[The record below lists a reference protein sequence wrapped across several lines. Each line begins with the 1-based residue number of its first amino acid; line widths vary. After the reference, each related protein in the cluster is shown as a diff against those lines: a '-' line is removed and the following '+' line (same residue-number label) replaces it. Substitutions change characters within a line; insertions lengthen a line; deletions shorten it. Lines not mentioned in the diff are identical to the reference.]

1 MVAHAWDNNGE
12 DAPPDSAAV
21 VRGGLSLVSRG
32 LSPVSGGLSLLSRG
46 LSPLSG
52 GLSSAYYAT
61 LSSPCE
67 KGVD

>member
-32 LSPVSGGLSLLSRG
+32 LSPVSGGLS
-46 LSPLSG
+46 
-52 GLSSAYYAT
+52 SAYYAT

>member
-21 VRGGLSLVSRG
+21 VRGGLSPAYRG
-32 LSPVSGGLSLLSRG
+32 LSP
-46 LSPLSG
+46 
-52 GLSSAYYAT
+52 AYHAM
-61 LSSPCE
+61 LSSPYE

>member
-12 DAPPDSAAV
+12 DAPPDSTAV
-21 VRGGLSLVSRG
+21 VRGG
-32 LSPVSGGLSLLSRG
+32 LSPVSGGLSPVSGG

-52 GLSSAYYAT
+52 GLSSAYHAT